1 VIEPAHRPVSGRIVV
16 AALAAALA
24 ACGPAGS
31 AGSAGAAATAPTVAD
46 DAAGVVPRP
55 LVLDVDGRW
64 IGSGVCYGP
73 HRDGQR
79 PGGPAPTDA
88 ELAED
93 LALMAPR
100 WHLLRIYGADDPAER
115 LLGLIHREHLPFKIL
130 LGAWIAPEVGAD
142 GGPGAIANRAQI
154 ASAIA
159 LARAYPD
166 VVAAIVVGNETQVS
180 WSDHRVDLDVLIGHV
195 RAARA
200 GSTVPVTVADD
211 YAFWLGD
218 DAARLVRELDF
229 ITLHVHPMWNGQL
242 LDRALPFTQETYAA
256 VVARYP
262 DRTVLLGETGWA
274 TRRHTEGDQGTLI
287 KGPADEASQ
296 QIFFDRFNAWTVG
309 ARIPSTYF
317 EAFDENWKGG
327 AHPDEVEKHWGR
339 FRADR
344 TAKGR

>member
-1 VIEPAHRPVSGRIVV
+1 MIAPDCPTAGHAIAALVAAAVIGCGGGPSRPPPRTGEPAARV
-16 AALAAALA
+16 AA
-24 ACGPAGS
+24 
-31 AGSAGAAATAPTVAD
+31 T
-46 DAAGVVPRP
+46 GVTPRP

-115 LLGLIHREHLPFKIL
+115 LLALVHRERLPFKIL

-166 VVAAIVVGNETQVS
+166 VVVAIVVGNETQVS
-180 WSDHRVDLDVLIGHV
+180 WSDHRVDLDVVIGHV

-200 GSTVPVTVADD
+200 ATTVPVTVADD
-211 YAFWLGD
+211 FAFWLGD
-218 DAARLVRELDF
+218 DSARLARELDF

-262 DRTVLLGETGWA
+262 DRPVLLGETGWA
-274 TRRHTEGDQGTLI
+274 TRRHTEGDQGKLI

-296 QIFFDRFNAWTVG
+296 QIFFDRFTAWTVG

-327 AHPDEVEKHWGR
+327 AHPDEVEKHWGL